1 MSAFLNFN
9 AETGCLSFQGEL
21 TIYEA
26 NAASENLCRAFG
38 SGELRRVDLAGVTE
52 LDTAGLQ
59 VLLLARRLRTPA
71 DEPVALV
78 NHSETVREVLGLVG
92 LEPSQ

>member
-9 AETGCLSFQGEL
+9 NATGCLSFRGEL

-26 NAASENLCRAFG
+26 DAASENLCRAFG
-38 SGELRRVDLAGVTE
+38 TGELRHVDLAGVTE

-59 VLLLARRLRTPA
+59 ILLLARRLCTPA
-71 DEPVALV
+71 GERVALV
-78 NHSETVREVLGLVG
+78 NHSETVLEVLGLVG
-92 LEPSQ
+92 LEPSR